1 MESGRESKR
10 RLGDVAGEQPVA
22 AVPGKQTLVQGRAPL
37 SDASGTRDPGRSAL
51 TNGHPQAQRPVEPT
65 AAEPGEGSTP
75 AQSEVS
81 EAKAEPAAPD
91 VPAATG
97 GTPSPSKPGA
107 TAARDAGPAASN
119 RPDGAVPAAPVTE
132 LPGARVADPKAP
144 AATPVAMPAAT
155 PIDAP
160 AHRPYRFAPITVGGE
175 TANINATLAVEHGK
189 IDTFYQG
196 AQQETL
202 SQAAAQA
209 SQILS
214 VGTTKYAELIAD
226 LDRRGHVAHGIFA
239 AARANVTGIAGT
251 QAALARADA
260 QAAVVRL
267 REDCGRQRTEAV
279 AGATAEG
286 VRMRAAAKEGG
297 VRILQ
302 SGRATRD
309 IVHGHVNGAMT
320 TAATI
325 EDADD
330 KAAVTQALRSSSSSV
345 REQLVEQGLADHD
358 TLLEKAAGNEQTILG
373 EARGL
378 FEQRDEQLGEV
389 EQGMISTG
397 DQIAG
402 RIGHL
407 HMQQMIAIAQAEHQF
422 LSKIV
427 QLKTSAAKIIETSG
441 DAAKRVN
448 AVAQA
453 QVATLHMRQ
462 AGANAGLD
470 RVAQAAAAKLG
481 EQKVSPQQL
490 KQGSRLAQAELSKLG
505 AAQFGAGREAHAT
518 EIGQLTS
525 ASLRF
530 AGLLDDKIASFTSQ
544 LDAAQTQ
551 VTQGLADATASIN
564 GQCTTERAT
573 AETMYLGIFA
583 QLSGPSWA
591 KVHEARST
599 WRAQADKFGV
609 DVKVS
614 ADDAIAKHAQ
624 IVAALPEKLASVS
637 SDTVKERHKGWL
649 SRNLSSIWNGFK
661 AFVRGLGWMLLGLGA
676 LSILGIGGLMA
687 LAIVGLVGLAIG
699 LYHRMKALIGA
710 WGDWPWY
717 AKVLGVI
724 GTAFATVG
732 DLVGLTGMLEGLF
745 QHEAVTGREMSEAE
759 SVERFTVGAL
769 TAITAGL
776 LKVLMPKGGAGAGRG
791 GGRTAGELPPGEVP
805 GETNVG
811 EGAGG
816 TEPTTTSGERSTTS
830 QAKPTETSGSES
842 QAPATS
848 TEPTPTET
856 QPATT
861 RPAQTSPS
869 PAETTATKP
878 SESNPAET
886 KPAEPKPAETNPVD
900 TTPAGS
906 NPAETKPAE
915 TKPAELTSPE
925 NKPAEQTT
933 SATENKPAEGTNKA
947 PNEPVESKPAETTSS
962 PDTKPKTSD
971 AADTNRSATKAADL
985 KSGDSKTSDPST
997 QRADGRDDA
1006 KGASDE
1012 AASKSPDE
1020 ATGGV
1025 HDAYSAFAKRHGL
1038 SEARAAELRAAGVD
1052 PKRLE
1057 ALIKGG
1063 KQPPKPPEVAA
1074 QTALDE
1080 IQLAKS
1086 FERLGV
1092 AKGKKATT
1100 YARAA
1105 GDAGIIEKV
1114 NELLSHVG
1122 KRYRN
1127 PEKLGPIVESIR
1139 NGAAEHMQALDDAL
1153 ARMSEG
1159 HEVSIEAEADVVDH
1173 TSKEAIQHKQVKS
1186 PNAEQVGANI
1196 RGATKQLAGKGDKA
1210 EVPPPGY
1217 KRIAD
1222 IRLKKENPMYEKS
1235 PSEIQEYLKQ
1245 MKGRHDKAVSSIEGD
1260 QNSIIEGLAPDLE
1273 VRVTNATGT
1282 HRFSG
1287 PNLEPIP

>member
-1 MESGRESKR
+1 
-10 RLGDVAGEQPVA
+10 
-22 AVPGKQTLVQGRAPL
+22 
-37 SDASGTRDPGRSAL
+37 
-51 TNGHPQAQRPVEPT
+51 
-65 AAEPGEGSTP
+65 
-75 AQSEVS
+75 
-81 EAKAEPAAPD
+81 
-91 VPAATG
+91 
-97 GTPSPSKPGA
+97 
-107 TAARDAGPAASN
+107 
-119 RPDGAVPAAPVTE
+119 VTE
-132 LPGARVADPKAP
+132 LPGSRVADPKAP
-144 AATPVAMPAAT
+144 AATQVAMPTAM
-155 PIDAP
+155 PINAP
-160 AHRPYRFAPITVGGE
+160 AHRPYRFAPISVGGE

-226 LDRRGHVAHGIFA
+226 LDRRGHVAHSIFA
-239 AARANVTGIAGT
+239 AARANVTGIATT

-286 VRMRAAAKEGG
+286 ARMRAAAKEGG

-309 IVHGHVNGAMT
+309 IVQGHVNGAMT

-427 QLKTSAAKIIETSG
+427 QLKASAAKIIETSG
-441 DAAKRVN
+441 AAAKRVN

-481 EQKVSPQQL
+481 DQKVSPQQL

-505 AAQFGAGREAHAT
+505 AAQLGAGREAHAT

-525 ASLRF
+525 ASSRF
-530 AGLLDDKIASFTSQ
+530 GGLLDEKIAAFASQ

-614 ADDAIAKHAQ
+614 ADDAIGKHAQ

-637 SDTVKERHKGWL
+637 SNTVEQRHKSWL

-661 AFVRGLGWMLLGLGA
+661 AFVRGLGWVLLGLAA

-717 AKVLGVI
+717 AKVLGVV

-805 GETNVG
+805 GETTVG

-816 TEPTTTSGERSTTS
+816 TEPTTTSGETSTTS
-830 QAKPTETSGSES
+830 QARPAETSGPES
-842 QAPATS
+842 QASATS
-848 TEPTPTET
+848 TEATPAET
-856 QPATT
+856 QAATT
-861 RPAQTSPS
+861 KPAETSPS
-869 PAETTATKP
+869 PAETTA
-878 SESNPAET
+878 SNSAENNAAET
-886 KPAEPKPAETNPVD
+886 KPAEPKPAET
-900 TTPAGS
+900 
-906 NPAETKPAE
+906 KPAE
-915 TKPAELTSPE
+915 TKPAEIASPE

-933 SATENKPAEGTNKA
+933 SATENKPAEGTNKS
-947 PNEPVESKPAETTSS
+947 PNEPAESKPAETTPS
-962 PDTKPKTSD
+962 PDMKPKTSD
-971 AADTNRSATKAADL
+971 PAEAPPSATKDPDL
-985 KSGDSKTSDPST
+985 QSGDVKTGDQSKHPADDRLGAKDTSE
-997 QRADGRDDA
+997 
-1006 KGASDE
+1006 E
-1012 AASKSPDE
+1012 AAPKARE
-1020 ATGGV
+1020 ETNGTA
-1025 HDAYSAFAKRHGL
+1025 HDPYSAFAKKHGL
-1038 SEARAAELRAAGVD
+1038 SESRAAELRAAGAD
-1052 PKRLE
+1052 LKRLE

-1063 KQPPKPPEVAA
+1063 KKHPPKPPEVAA

-1080 IQLAKS
+1080 IQLAEGL
-1086 FERLGV
+1086 ERSGV
-1092 AKGKKATT
+1092 AKGKKATKV
-1100 YARAA
+1100 ARAA

-1114 NELLSHVG
+1114 NELLGHVG
-1122 KRYRN
+1122 KLYRN
-1127 PEKLGPIVESIR
+1127 PQDLAPVIEAIGD
-1139 NGAAEHMQALDDAL
+1139 GHMQHMQALNDGL
-1153 ARMSEG
+1153 ARMNRG

-1173 TSKEAIQHKQVKS
+1173 TTKEAIQHKEIKS
-1186 PNAEQVGANI
+1186 SEPNQLGANVQS
-1196 RGATKQLAGKGDKA
+1196 AANQLAGHTG
-1210 EVPPPGY
+1210 EIPPPGY
-1217 KRIAD
+1217 ERVAD
-1222 IRLKKENPMYEKS
+1222 VRVKPSSPWYKKS
-1235 PSEIQEYLKQ
+1235 AAEIQTYLKE
-1245 MKGRHDKAVSSIEGD
+1245 MKARHDRKMAGD
-1260 QNSIIEGLAPDLE
+1260 PDADPNAMIEGLAPDLE
-1273 VRVTNATGT
+1273 VRVTNANGT
-1282 HRFSG
+1282 YRFRG
-1287 PNLEPIP
+1287 PDFEPILDPTP